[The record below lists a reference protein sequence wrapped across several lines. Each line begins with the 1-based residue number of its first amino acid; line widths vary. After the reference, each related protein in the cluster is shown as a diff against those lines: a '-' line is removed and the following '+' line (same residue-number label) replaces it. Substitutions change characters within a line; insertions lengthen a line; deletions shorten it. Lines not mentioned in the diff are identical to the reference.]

1 MKSATYFLVGA
12 LVVIAI
18 IAILKKYFFEVADYD
33 LATQSNALKFG
44 IEGYEDA
51 EASETKADDEE
62 IEGYE
67 DEESETKADDEE
79 IEGYED
85 EEEDEEEVEHMTTAA
100 KDKRETKKRNAKL
113 RAEAKKTKAYKLK
126 ADKMK
131 AYKLKAGEPK
141 AGKPGVAEEKFE
153 NTPRFQELKAK
164 WDAYKANKGPAL
176 TEAERKEM
184 LVLLDMPNESAT
196 QDEATTKD
204 ESLEQFEETP
214 YQGMEYAMF

>member
-1 MKSATYFLVGA
+1 MTIRHMKSETYFLVGA

-51 EASETKADDEE
+51 EASDTKADD
-62 IEGYE
+62 GY
-67 DEESETKADDEE
+67 EESETKADDEE

-113 RAEAKKTKAYKLK
+113 RAAAKNTKAYKLK
-126 ADKMK
+126 ADKTK
-131 AYKLKAGEPK
+131 ADTPKPK
-141 AGKPGVAEEKFE
+141 ADKPEVAEEKFE

-196 QDEATTKD
+196 QDDATKKD
-204 ESLEQFEETP
+204 ESLEQFEEMP